1 MTGVSKVLSFNFS
14 GLFNPDAATRRS
26 PRVAH
31 VTKPAR
37 QPAKVVRQ
45 PAKLKTIPTI
55 RKSGD
60 GPDHDLEMGLM
71 AVAVRH
77 MYEKFH
83 VPLTESLQN
92 IHTPF
97 SLCYEIL
104 SKLEI
109 EPSATFLVVSAVEFV
124 AILID
129 VFKVPI
135 DNIFF
140 LDEGVKSAT
149 MPTSVKGALME
160 HVFHMPKQNLLNEE
174 SVHMKK
180 FDFVVGNPPYQDKK
194 EGNKTADSLLWQKI
208 ILNVTRNIA
217 QGTVVAMIHPS
228 GWRALGGQYTP
239 IRELYDSWD
248 MVYLNTNSL
257 EDGKKVFNAGTRFD
271 WYVAIVQPYQGKTLV
286 NDDNGVEKVID
297 LREYPII
304 PNYIDVDINKWIGDG
319 EKCGYG
325 YSASWYHSQRDHMS
339 SDKTGGFIFP
349 CIRNV
354 GNTNNPSKIW
364 YSNIDKGMFGIPKV
378 IFGRFGAGVFV
389 DANGE
394 YGCTEDCAYIAAP
407 VDELEQVKQALQSE
421 EFQRVARATYVGG
434 TGQVYDRKFMKL
446 LKKDFWKN

>member
-1 MTGVSKVLSFNFS
+1 MTGVSKVLPFNFA

-26 PRVAH
+26 PRGSFHAN
-31 VTKPAR
+31 PAR
-37 QPAKVVRQ
+37 QPTKVASQ
-45 PAKLKTIPTI
+45 PTKVKTMPTI

-60 GPDHDLEMGLM
+60 GPDNDLEMGSM

-97 SLCYEIL
+97 KLCFEIL

-109 EPSATFLVVSAVEFV
+109 DSSKTFLVVSAVEFV

-180 FDFVVGNPPYQDKK
+180 FDFIVGNPPYQDKK
-194 EGNKTADSLLWQKI
+194 EGNKKADSRLWQKI
-208 ILNVTRNIA
+208 ILNVTKNIA
-217 QGTVVAMIHPS
+217 PGTVVAMIHPS
-228 GWRALGGQYTP
+228 GWRASGGNYIP

-257 EDGKKVFNAGTRFD
+257 KAGKKVFNAGTRFD
-271 WYVAIVQPYQGKTLV
+271 WFVAIVQPYQGQTLI

-304 PNYIDVDINKWIGDG
+304 PNDIDVDINKWIGGD
-319 EKCGYG
+319 EKCEFG
-325 YSASWYHSQRDHMS
+325 YSASWYHCQRDHMS
-339 SDKTGGFIFP
+339 PDKNDEFIFP
-349 CIRNV
+349 CIKNV
-354 GNTNNPSKIW
+354 GSTNKPSKLW
-364 YSNIDKGMFGIPKV
+364 YSNINKGMFGIPKV
-378 IFGRFGAGVFV
+378 IVGAFGSGVFI
-389 DANGE
+389 DALGE
-394 YGCTEDCAYIAAP
+394 YGCTEHCAYIAAP
-407 VDELEQVKQALQSE
+407 PDELEQVKAALQSE
-421 EFQRVARATYVGG
+421 EFQRVAKATYFGG
-434 TGQVYDRKFMKL
+434 SGQVFDTKFMKL